1 MCQYVSV
8 RVSMCQYVSVSVSTC
23 QYVSARVSTCQYVS
37 VRISMCQYES
47 VRVYMSQYV
56 SVHVSMCHYVSMCQ
70 YMSVSQYVSVW
81 VSCQSVTKVIQ
92 SSRWLSHLVT
102 QIELNQWL
110 TSNSSFSQKFL
121 KPSNDYE
128 RFRTE
133 VFSHVSLFS
142 HLFLSFVLSH
152 YIQKEFR
159 TKVSY
164 VS

>member
-8 RVSMCQYVSVSVSTC
+8 RVSKC

-37 VRISMCQYES
+37 VRVSMCQYVSVRVSTCQYES
-47 VRVYMSQYV
+47 VR
-56 SVHVSMCHYVSMCQ
+56 VSMCHYVSMCQ

-133 VFSHVSLFS
+133 VFSHVDFLFAFFNKPVS
-142 HLFLSFVLSH
+142 RGLFQMPS
-152 YIQKEFR
+152 
-159 TKVSY
+159 T
-164 VS
+164 